1 MANATTFIPKGNISN
16 LATLS
21 SSLNLASFYGS
32 GAGSY
37 LVEVGKF
44 NYDAYGY
51 GIAFRQDGGPI
62 DDYINAVISSGIFVD
77 RVYTALT
84 FNYGEAQISFT
95 LKTDGTF
102 ENVTCPYGAG
112 GYSASSGQIIMLG
125 TQLLGGASPAND
137 ILWNYVCAGNDGV
150 ITGFTYDSGTPP
162 IGPRDWTFTP
172 SSGTPFT
179 RSLLAPTSQTS
190 IAPAD
195 AGANIWVLNTAD
207 SLSLQGTGPDQLNV
221 TTFTDGTSFNISAG
235 TIAGVTNTV
244 NRARFVH
251 CTATSNATTIRV
263 INESNTILGELYLHS
278 IGDSIT
284 IEKFA
289 SDSISLISG
298 GVKAHAVGSP
308 RS

>member
-1 MANATTFIPKGNISN
+1 MSNTSTFISKGVVGN
-16 LATLS
+16 LTTLS
-21 SSLNLASFYGS
+21 SSLNLTSFFGG

-62 DDYINAVISSGIFVD
+62 DDYINAVISSGI
-77 RVYTALT
+77 
-84 FNYGEAQISFT
+84 
-95 LKTDGTF
+95 
-102 ENVTCPYGAG
+102 
-112 GYSASSGQIIMLG
+112 
-125 TQLLGGASPAND
+125 
-137 ILWNYVCAGNDGV
+137 
-150 ITGFTYDSGTPP
+150 
-162 IGPRDWTFTP
+162 RDWTFTP

-195 AGANIWVLNTAD
+195 ASANIWVLNTAD